1 MNTAELLSKTVDL
14 HIGKFTFSP
23 SYLVAGAIVFLLFL
37 LIMVLA
43 QFRRHM
49 LSWSLKGAFFGIFFG
64 FLLALIFE
72 GFLVISGRTAVT
84 EILGWKNAPKPLL
97 TILDLGRAKLSSVLG
112 TQIEIPGLY
121 ATDGSTNEII
131 RNIQKLNPQEVS
143 RLKSIICKP

>member
-14 HIGKFTFSP
+14 HFGKFTFSP
-23 SYLVAGAIVFLLFL
+23 SYLVAGAIVALLFL
-37 LIMVLA
+37 LVLTLA
-43 QFRRHM
+43 QFRRHL
-49 LSWSLKGAFFGIFFG
+49 LSWSVKGALFGIFFG

-84 EILGWKNAPKPLL
+84 EILGWKSAPKPLL

-112 TQIEIPGLY
+112 TQVEIPGLY

-131 RNIQKLNPQEVS
+131 RSIQKLNPQEVS